1 LYRTAIFA
9 KPFQPPALTT
19 QSEPA
24 AESEYS
30 ADTENT
36 PRVYDDNDGNDS
48 YSPDH
53 PNYQG
58 PSYEHPPITY
68 PQDGTV
74 PMPYYTDPNGTVYYY
89 DPNVYYYFPSYPPPY
104 VPGTSNPPTNQFVQ
118 TGFTNGH
125 YDGNGYM

>member
-1 LYRTAIFA
+1 MYRTAIYA
-9 KPFQPPALTT
+9 KPFQPRSLT
-19 QSEPA
+19 QSEPH

-36 PRVYDDNDGNDS
+36 TEVYDSNDDNDR
-48 YSPDH
+48 YTPDH

-58 PSYEHPPITY
+58 PSYEHHPITY

-104 VPGTSNPPTNQFVQ
+104 VPGTSNPPTNQYVQ
-118 TGFTNGH
+118 TGYANGH